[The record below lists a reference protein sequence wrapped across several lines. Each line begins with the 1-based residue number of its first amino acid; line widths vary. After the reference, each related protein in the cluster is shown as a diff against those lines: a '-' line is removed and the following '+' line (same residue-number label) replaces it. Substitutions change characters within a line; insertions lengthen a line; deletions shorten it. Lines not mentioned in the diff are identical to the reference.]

1 MERVVS
7 DVTRA
12 NTNQKHIEQVKRK
25 SLVQNLRL

>member
-12 NTNQKHIEQVKRK
+12 NAIQKHVEQVKRK